1 MNSQDVHETSKPSN
15 FPNVI
20 KPLGVAMLVI

>member
-1 MNSQDVHETSKPSN
+1 MKSQDVHETSKPSN
-15 FPNVI
+15 FPKVI